1 VGNVSREPDMA
12 LPFSLDAALDKLAA
26 DSMLQSY
33 LGKETVALY
42 GETKRLEAKRF
53 AKIISAAEYEW
64 YL

>member
-1 VGNVSREPDMA
+1 MA

-26 DSMLQSY
+26 GSVLPCY
-33 LGKETVALY
+33 LGGETIALY

-53 AKIISAAEYEW
+53 AKIISPAEYEW